1 MTQSAMAAADNLDA
15 APSTSRDLR
24 ATTLLIV
31 SLLMESMPLIAIV
44 VVVGKLPGNHAETIS
59 AWGVLGLVGTAVV
72 TTRWLSG
79 LDISANRRRL
89 LGALLTIVALQVIGR
104 MDLSESLRFWDVGWI
119 SELADP
125 DSNAFRKFGRV
136 DHVVNGFLLLFIWF
150 RGVFLANMDPEE
162 RGLMFPI
169 FWASLLFGIGFIGGD
184 DLGVESTV
192 RITALVYVMIVL
204 SVVAFRAAGRA
215 QGSDAGS
222 FRTTSASF
230 MATLAMV
237 WAAIA
242 IFMLV
247 VLLIIAAI
255 AGTGVAEPVTDTLG
269 DGLEALIKGFSYILW
284 PFAWLFEQFGN
295 NEASPLQLDAISFTT
310 EGIGGAG
317 DEETIKEINLNAGG
331 GALVVRIFGAI
342 GLIVLF
348 AILVT
353 FLFRRLSSRT
363 AEEDEERDS
372 LWEEAHVLDD
382 FLGSLRGLR
391 NRFRRGDRSASNDA
405 AIAQLYFDVLS
416 DAEGRGLSRPPA
428 RTPLQFARALKSQY
442 RSDVPVEI
450 SERFTRL
457 RYADAPTPDADLS
470 RLRGAWKTLRE
481 STT

>member
-1 MTQSAMAAADNLDA
+1 
-15 APSTSRDLR
+15 
-24 ATTLLIV
+24 
-31 SLLMESMPLIAIV
+31 
-44 VVVGKLPGNHAETIS
+44 
-59 AWGVLGLVGTAVV
+59 
-72 TTRWLSG
+72 
-79 LDISANRRRL
+79 
-89 LGALLTIVALQVIGR
+89 
-104 MDLSESLRFWDVGWI
+104 
-119 SELADP
+119 
-125 DSNAFRKFGRV
+125 
-136 DHVVNGFLLLFIWF
+136 
-150 RGVFLANMDPEE
+150 
-162 RGLMFPI
+162 
-169 FWASLLFGIGFIGGD
+169 
-184 DLGVESTV
+184 
-192 RITALVYVMIVL
+192 
-204 SVVAFRAAGRA
+204 
-215 QGSDAGS
+215 
-222 FRTTSASF
+222 
-230 MATLAMV
+230 MV

>member
-1 MTQSAMAAADNLDA
+1 MTQAAASVDSLP
-15 APSTSRDLR
+15 APPRTSSRDFR
-24 ATTLLIV
+24 ATTLLV
-31 SLLMESMPLIAIV
+31 VTLLMESMPLIAIV
-44 VVVGKLPGNHAETIS
+44 AVLGKLPGNHAETLS
-59 AWGVLGLVGTAVV
+59 AWGVLGLVATAVL

-125 DSNAFRKFGRV
+125 DSDAFRKFGRV
-136 DHVVNGFLLLFIWF
+136 DHVTSGFLLIFVWF
-150 RGVFLANMDPEE
+150 RGVFLANVDPEE

-169 FWASLLFGIGFIGGD
+169 ALAALFFGIGFIGGD
-184 DLGVESTV
+184 DLRVASTV
-192 RITALVYVMIVL
+192 RITALAYVMIVL

-222 FRTTSASF
+222 FRTTSVSF
-230 MATLAMV
+230 AATLALV
-237 WAAIA
+237 WAAVA

-284 PFAWLFEQFGN
+284 PFAWIFEQFGT
-295 NEASPLQLDAISFTT
+295 SGTTPLQLDDISFTT
-310 EGIGGAG
+310 DGIGGAG
-317 DEETIKEINLNAGG
+317 DPETVKEIDVKTGA

-342 GLIVLF
+342 GLVILF
-348 AILVT
+348 AILVV
-353 FLFRRLSSRT
+353 FLFRRINARSSD
-363 AEEDEERDS
+363 EDEERDS
-372 LWEEAHVLDD
+372 LWEDAHVMDD

-391 NRFRRGDRSASNDA
+391 NRFRRRASAQSNDA
-405 AIAQLYFDVLS
+405 AIAQLYFDVLA
-416 DAEGRGLSRPPA
+416 DAEERGLSRPPA

-457 RYADAPTPDADLS
+457 RYAAAPTPDSEVS

-481 STT
+481 GTT